1 MWNTVLKFV
10 AQILIAKFVRDR
22 MKSVQEDFSN
32 DAEGHFS
39 TLKKN
44 IAALVEHHAATFKQ
58 QLNQDMKRIANSL
71 IGIVF
76 IFFALLCSGLT
87 ALMWLFAIAW
97 NSAHR
102 DLILGVTMAL
112 PLLISIGVFLVIRH
126 NWKKQPLFAKSI
138 VQIEN
143 DWQVFKNGL
152 DGTADTSDE
161 ANR

>member
-1 MWNTVLKFV
+1 MWNTALKFI
-10 AQILIAKFVRDR
+10 AQILVAKFVRDR

-39 TLKKN
+39 ALKKN
-44 IAALVEHHAATFKQ
+44 IAALVENHAAIFKQ
-58 QLNQDMKRIANSL
+58 QLNQDMKRAANSL
-71 IGIVF
+71 LGLVF

-112 PLLISIGVFLVIRH
+112 PLLISIGIFLAIRQT
-126 NWKKQPLFAKSI
+126 WKKQPLFSKSM

-143 DWQVFKNGL
+143 DWQVFKGGL

>member
-1 MWNTVLKFV
+1 MFNTALKFV
-10 AQILIAKFVRDR
+10 AQLLLAKFLRDR
-22 MKSVQEDFSN
+22 MKNMQEDFSN
-32 DAEGHFS
+32 NAEGHFGAV
-39 TLKKN
+39 KKS
-44 IAALVEHHAATFKQ
+44 IAALVENHAAIFKQ
-58 QLNQDMKRIANSL
+58 QLNQDMKRAANSL
-71 IGIVF
+71 IGLVF

-112 PLLISIGVFLVIRH
+112 PLLISIGVFLAIRH
-126 NWKKQPLFAKSI
+126 TWKKQPLFSKSM
-138 VQIEN
+138 VQIEH

>member
-1 MWNTVLKFV
+1 MWNTALKFI
-10 AQILIAKFVRDR
+10 AQLLLAKFVRDR
-22 MKSVQEDFSN
+22 MKSVHKDFSD
-32 DAEGHFS
+32 DAEGYFS
-39 TLKKN
+39 ALKKN
-44 IAALVEHHAATFKQ
+44 IAALVENHAAIFKQ
-58 QLNQDMKRIANSL
+58 QLNQDMKRVANSL
-71 IGIVF
+71 LGIIF

-102 DLILGVTMAL
+102 DVILGITMAL
-112 PLLISIGVFLVIRH
+112 PLLISIGVFLAIRH
-126 NWKKQPLFAKSI
+126 TWKKQPLFSKSM

-143 DWQVFKNGL
+143 DWQILKNGL